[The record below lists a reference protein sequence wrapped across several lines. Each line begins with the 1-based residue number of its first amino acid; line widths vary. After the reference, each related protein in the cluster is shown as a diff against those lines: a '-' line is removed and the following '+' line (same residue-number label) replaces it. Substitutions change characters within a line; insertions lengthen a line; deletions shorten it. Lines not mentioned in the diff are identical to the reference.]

1 VSSQS
6 THYLKHQYINFH
18 PIIKMKASIIASTL
32 ALASSALAYPGA
44 APPVPWF
51 SVQLANDVSG
61 GNAIRAVQA
70 VGVARTFLDVFANTV
85 LVKDGAIKATS
96 LQNVAPGGA
105 NINCIVN
112 KADGTFLG
120 NINNQATFL
129 DLDGVADK
137 AVETDVSA
145 FTIKC
150 NSQ

>member
-1 VSSQS
+1 
-6 THYLKHQYINFH
+6 
-18 PIIKMKASIIASTL
+18 MKASIIASTL

-44 APPVPWF
+44 APP
-51 SVQLANDVSG
+51 
-61 GNAIRAVQA
+61 
-70 VGVARTFLDVFANTV
+70 ANTA

-96 LQNVAPGGA
+96 LQNVSPGGA

-112 KADGTFLG
+112 KADGSFLG

-150 NSQ
+150 NPQ

>member
-1 VSSQS
+1 
-6 THYLKHQYINFH
+6 
-18 PIIKMKASIIASTL
+18 MKASIIASAL

-44 APPVPWF
+44 APPAPWF

-61 GNAIRAVQA
+61 DNTIRAVQA
-70 VGVARTFLDVFANTV
+70 VGVARTFLDIFANTV
-85 LVKDGAIKATS
+85 LVKNGAIKATS